1 MSGVHLIGLCGRAG
15 AGKTTVAEHLASEW
29 SFDHFAFADP
39 LRAMLAALFDDAG
52 VPDAFLT
59 ERFLKEQPT
68 TLGFSY
74 RHLIQTLGTEW
85 GRSLAPDFWLRI
97 AEAKLQEARRQGA
110 HVVISDVRF
119 QNEARWLRE
128 RGGVLVCV
136 LRDDTGEQARD
147 HVSERAWGHMDPDHV
162 LINEAS
168 RAALYDQVDVL
179 IHRLRQ
185 ATPMCERGF

>member
-1 MSGVHLIGLCGRAG
+1 MSGLHLIGLCGRAG
-15 AGKTTVAEHLASEW
+15 AGKTTVAEHLADEW

-97 AEAKLQEARRQGA
+97 ADAKLQEARRQGA

-119 QNEARWLRE
+119 KNEAAWLRE

-136 LRDDTGEQARD
+136 LRGDTGEQARD
-147 HVSERAWGHMDPDHV
+147 HVSEHWWAHMDPDHV
-162 LINEAS
+162 LTNDFSLHVLACQI
-168 RAALYDQVDVL
+168 DQL
-179 IHRLRQ
+179 IHHLRQ
-185 ATPMCERGF
+185 ETAA